1 MSVDVLETAR
11 RLLDGDTTI
20 FLSEEEPDMGYLVG
34 RRTYNLR
41 IGRTIADSL
50 SAWPIVKAWM
60 ETIQH
65 VVNED
70 NTLGSWTDADTG
82 DLHLDVS
89 DIFDTLHEA
98 RAVAARRGELAIW
111 DIENATEIRTHEPVR
126 IPFGS
131 R

>member
-1 MSVDVLETAR
+1 MNILETAN
-11 RLLDGDTTI
+11 RLLASNTTI
-20 FLSEEEPDMGYLVG
+20 FLSEEGEADMGYLVG

-41 IGRTIADSL
+41 IGRTIAESL
-50 SAWPIVKAWM
+50 SAFPVVKAWL
-60 ETIQH
+60 ETVQH

-70 NTLGSWTDADTG
+70 NTIGSWTDADTG

-89 DIFDTLHEA
+89 DIFDNLFVA
-98 RAVAARRGELAIW
+98 REHAAKRGELAIW
-111 DIENATEIRTHEPVR
+111 DIENATEIRTHEPER